1 MSKQYRRIKFYR
13 GPPQNEPPAPNSITN
28 AFSLISDGDQ
38 HCFHQIH
45 GEGHFDDA
53 ARQYP
58 NWTFNDLDCAK
69 EAINNLPQNHNLKYV
84 TYLMKQF
91 SP

>member
-1 MSKQYRRIKFYR
+1 MEKVISTTPPDNTRI
-13 GPPQNEPPAPNSITN
+13 GLSI
-28 AFSLISDGDQ
+28 
-38 HCFHQIH
+38 
-45 GEGHFDDA
+45 
-53 ARQYP
+53 
-58 NWTFNDLDCAK
+58 NDLDCAK